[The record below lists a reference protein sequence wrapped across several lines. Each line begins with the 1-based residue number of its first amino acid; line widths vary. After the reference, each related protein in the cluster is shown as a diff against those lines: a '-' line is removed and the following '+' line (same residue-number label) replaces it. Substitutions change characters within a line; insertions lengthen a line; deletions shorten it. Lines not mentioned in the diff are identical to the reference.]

1 MIRVQSKVNLKPYNT
16 FGLAVTADYFVE
28 VFTENDFIELL
39 DHGIYKTNPHLIIGG
54 GSNILLCTD
63 FKGLV
68 IKNSITGIHSNKSS
82 EDKIIVKVGAG
93 EVWHHL
99 VQYTLEQ
106 GWSGL
111 ENLSLIPGCVG
122 ASPMQNIGAYG
133 VEIKDCFYEL
143 EALHVKTG
151 QKRIFSKA
159 DCLFGYRES
168 IFKQAEKGNY
178 FITNVSFILDGKPKI
193 NTSYGSI
200 KEELTQMGINHPS
213 IKDVAQAVVNIRQSK
228 LPDPK
233 IIGNAGSFFKNP
245 EVSAEVYQTLKATH
259 ENLVAY
265 LLPSGKYKL
274 AAGWLIEACGL
285 KGYEQNG
292 AAVHAKQA
300 LVLINKNNATGQ
312 SIFDLSTVVKKTV
325 QDKFG
330 VTLEREVNII
340 P

>member
-1 MIRVQSKVNLKPYNT
+1 MMTVQSKVNLKPYNT
-16 FGLAVTADYFVE
+16 FGLAVTADYFIE
-28 VFTENDFIELL
+28 VFTEADFIALL
-39 DHGIYKTNPHLIIGG
+39 TNPIYKTTPHLIIGG
-54 GSNILLCTD
+54 GSNILLRSD

-68 IKNSITGIHSNKSS
+68 IKNSLTGIHYTTFND
-82 EDKIIVKVGAG
+82 DKIIVKAGAG

-99 VQYTLEQ
+99 VHYTLQQ
-106 GWSGL
+106 GWGGL
-111 ENLSLIPGCVG
+111 ENLALIPGCVG

-143 EALHVKTG
+143 EALDVRTG

-178 FITNVSFILDGKPKI
+178 FITSVSFILDSKPKI
-193 NTSYGSI
+193 NTAYGAI
-200 KEELTQMGINHPS
+200 REALLQMGINEPT
-213 IKDVAQAVVNIRQSK
+213 IKDVAQAVITIRQSK
-228 LPDPK
+228 LPDPNV
-233 IIGNAGSFFKNP
+233 IGNAGSFFKNP
-245 EVSAEVYQTLKATH
+245 EVSAEVYQTLKREH
-259 ENLVAY
+259 ENMVAY

-312 SIFDLSTVVKKTV
+312 SIFDLSTLVMKTV